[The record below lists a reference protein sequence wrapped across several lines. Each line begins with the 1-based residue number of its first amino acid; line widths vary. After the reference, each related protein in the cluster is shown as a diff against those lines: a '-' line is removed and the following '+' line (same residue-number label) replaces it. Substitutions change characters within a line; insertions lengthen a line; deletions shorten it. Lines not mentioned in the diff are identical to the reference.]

1 MSEYRAKT
9 ELYNAFISFSLSK
22 SSWYWPKSSFTDAG
36 GKEYLQREKL
46 KQEVE
51 FQKTTNVQTATEKE
65 ESALQSAILYIPFR
79 TIKNLLNRPRG
90 KLAGWR

>member
-1 MSEYRAKT
+1 M
-9 ELYNAFISFSLSK
+9 
-22 SSWYWPKSSFTDAG
+22 
-36 GKEYLQREKL
+36 QREKL

-90 KLAGWR
+90 KLAGWT

>member
-1 MSEYRAKT
+1 MLLS
-9 ELYNAFISFSLSK
+9 AFPFQK
-22 SSWYWPKSSFTDAG
+22 AHGTDRRYFTDAG

-79 TIKNLLNRPRG
+79 TIKNLLNHPG
-90 KLAGWR
+90 GS